1 MEINTVAKKLVMK
14 NQKASMKVSTPVGRF
29 LWLNLAHPKPA
40 DAPMQANKYTCTVAW
55 DKKEMTDANK
65 SAMQALVKAIEDVA
79 REAYGDDTLT
89 IKDIPQSVL
98 KDGASMENLPY
109 LHDMWVCSSSTGAKY
124 PPIVY
129 GPVKAVGAMPVAE
142 IENIAQG
149 DYGRMVITV
158 SAYKTPATHGITCYL
173 SLAQFAKKGEYL
185 GGSTGSSLIDDLDVG
200 LDNVEESETETA
212 SGKKEDN
219 LDDFF
224 SL

>member
-1 MEINTVAKKLVMK
+1 MAKKLTMK
-14 NQKASMKVSTPVGRF
+14 NPKASIKVSTPVGRF

-55 DKKEMTDANK
+55 DKKDMTDANK
-65 SAMQALVKAIEDVA
+65 AAMQALVKAIEDVA
-79 REAYGDDTLT
+79 KEAYGDQTLT

-98 KDGASMENLPY
+98 KDGASMENQPY
-109 LHDMWVCSSSTGAKY
+109 LADMWVCSSSTGAKF
-124 PPIVY
+124 PPVVY
-129 GPVKAVGAMPVAE
+129 GPVKARGAMPVAE

-158 SAYKTPATHGITCYL
+158 AAYKTPATHGITCYL
-173 SLAQFAKKGEYL
+173 TLAQFAKKGEYL
-185 GGSTGSSLIDDLDVG
+185 GGSNGSSLIDDLEVG
-200 LDNVEESETETA
+200 LDDVEEEKTETET
-212 SGKKEDN
+212 SEGTKEDN

>member
-1 MEINTVAKKLVMK
+1 MAKKLTMK
-14 NQKASMKVSTPVGRF
+14 NPKAAIKVSTPVGRF

-55 DKKEMTDANK
+55 DKKDMTDANK
-65 SAMQALVKAIEDVA
+65 AAMQALVKAIEDVA
-79 REAYGDDTLT
+79 KEAYGDQTLT

-98 KDGASMENLPY
+98 KDGASMENQPY
-109 LHDMWVCSSSTGAKY
+109 LADMWVCSSSTGAKF
-124 PPIVY
+124 PPVVY
-129 GPVKAVGAMPVAE
+129 GPVKARGAMPVAE

-173 SLAQFAKKGEYL
+173 TLAQFAKKGEYL
-185 GGSTGSSLIDDLDVG
+185 GGSNGASLIDDLDVG
-200 LDNVEESETETA
+200 LDDVEEEKTEPETD
-212 SGKKEDN
+212 SGKEDN
-219 LDDFF
+219 LDEFF

>member
-1 MEINTVAKKLVMK
+1 MAKKLTMK
-14 NQKASMKVSTPVGRF
+14 NPKASIKVSTPVGRF

-55 DKKEMTDANK
+55 DKKDMTDANK
-65 SAMQALVKAIEDVA
+65 AAMQALVKAIEDVA
-79 REAYGDDTLT
+79 KEAYGDQTLT

-98 KDGASMENLPY
+98 KDGASMENQPY
-109 LHDMWVCSSSTGAKY
+109 LADMWVCSSSTGAKF
-124 PPIVY
+124 PPVVY
-129 GPVKAVGAMPVAE
+129 GPVKARGAMPVAE

-158 SAYKTPATHGITCYL
+158 AAYKTPATHGITCYL
-173 SLAQFAKKGEYL
+173 TLAQFAKKGEYL
-185 GGSTGSSLIDDLDVG
+185 GGSNGSSLIDDLEVEMD
-200 LDNVEESETETA
+200 DVEEKTETET
-212 SGKKEDN
+212 SEGTKEDN

>member
-1 MEINTVAKKLVMK
+1 MAKKLTMK
-14 NQKASMKVSTPVGRF
+14 NPKASIKVSTPVGRF

-55 DKKEMTDANK
+55 DKKDMTDANK
-65 SAMQALVKAIEDVA
+65 AAMQALVKAIEDVA
-79 REAYGDDTLT
+79 KEAYGDPSLT

-98 KDGASMENLPY
+98 KDGASMENQPY
-109 LHDMWVCSSSTGAKY
+109 LADMWVCSSSTGAKF
-124 PPIVY
+124 PPVVY
-129 GPVKAVGAMPVAE
+129 GPVKARGAMPVAE

-158 SAYKTPATHGITCYL
+158 AAYKTPATHGITCYL
-173 SLAQFAKKGEYL
+173 TLAQFAKKGEYL
-185 GGSTGSSLIDDLDVG
+185 GGSNGSSLIDDLEVG
-200 LDNVEESETETA
+200 LDDVEEEKTETET
-212 SGKKEDN
+212 SEGTKEDN